1 MNTILHSNYWS
12 MKLVAIGHGLSFL
25 DFRSMV
31 ALKSR
36 NESPKHDI
44 LFPPMG
50 HGCALKG
57 NDFNFHLLSRP
68 IWPSCIYFVTILII
82 SCTLF

>member
-1 MNTILHSNYWS
+1 MNTILRSNYGG
-12 MKLVAIGHGLSFL
+12 MKLVAIGHGLSIL
-25 DFRSMV
+25 DFRSTMV
-31 ALKSR
+31 LKSG
-36 NESPKHDI
+36 NESPDI

-57 NDFNFHLLSRP
+57 NDFNFRLLSRP

>member
-1 MNTILHSNYWS
+1 MNTILRSNYGG

-25 DFRSMV
+25 DFRTMV

-44 LFPPMG
+44 LFPPWIMDV
-50 HGCALKG
+50 L
-57 NDFNFHLLSRP
+57 
-68 IWPSCIYFVTILII
+68 
-82 SCTLF
+82 